1 MEKSKKIYF
10 ENLPKATMQ
19 REINEYL
26 MENGLTPMESLDW
39 LKKNDIIALVIN
51 HNIETQTPLK
61 SRT

>member
-10 ENLPKATMQ
+10 ENLPKAAMQ

-26 MENGLTPMESLDW
+26 MENGLTPFTALDRSNKSD
-39 LKKNDIIALVIN
+39 LVGLVIN
-51 HNIETQTPLK
+51 WNIETRTPLK